1 MNGEVWV
8 IEIWGE
14 LLKGCVDIEDGVG
27 NRGFMEGMW
36 ILVVGG
42 FLELFDNR
50 VGFLGGKV

>member
-1 MNGEVWV
+1 M